1 MTLRE
6 WLAAYDAAELA
17 CMAARD
23 VPVLRAAEA
32 ERLRATNGLVAAL
45 RAHLSVPGDLPAT
58 LQPDWIEQQRR
69 DLTAALPQLDTSQG
83 SNRHAAAGTTRMLI
97 SVLGDFQRVALPSLT
112 GDPDTP
118 HDP

>member
-6 WLAAYDAAELA
+6 WLTAYDAAELA

-23 VPVLRAAEA
+23 VPALRAAEA

-69 DLTAALPQLDTSQG
+69 DLTAALPHLDTSQG
-83 SNRHAAAGTTRMLI
+83 SNRHAAGTTRMLI

-112 GDPDTP
+112 GDPGAP